1 MRALVH
7 VLFGRPLISYP
18 WLMSTSEKRIRPP
31 QQRRSHESLARIMQ
45 AGFELLREQGFDGFT
60 LQEVSARAGVSVGSI
75 YARVASREDLI
86 MAIYEQQMAWTNEN
100 ALPPAENLLDLS
112 PRDRIETIVT
122 ASATSTLAHG
132 DVLRV
137 FMSEAPMHSA
147 IWDRGAQKSH
157 AAAAEFM
164 SAILERR
171 EDIHHPQPEL
181 AVDIAWRILYCTMAR
196 RITHGARFESP
207 RSVGDKILVR
217 ETARAI
223 ADYLL

>member
-1 MRALVH
+1 
-7 VLFGRPLISYP
+7 
-18 WLMSTSEKRIRPP
+18 MSTSDQRIRPP
-31 QQRRSHESLARIMQ
+31 QQRRSQESLARILQ

-60 LQEVSARAGVSVGSI
+60 LQEVSARSGVSVGSI

-86 MAIYEQQMAWTNEN
+86 MAIYEQQMAWTDEN
-100 ALPPAENLLDLS
+100 VVPHVENLADLT
-112 PRDRIETIVT
+112 PRERIEAIVT
-122 ASATSTLAHG
+122 AAATTMLVHG

-137 FMSEAPMHSA
+137 FMTQAPLHPA
-147 IWDRGAQKSH
+147 IWDRGAEKSH
-157 AAAAEFM
+157 ATAAGFASM
-164 SAILERR
+164 LLGYR

-196 RITHGARFESP
+196 RITHGAKFESP
-207 RSVGDKILVR
+207 RSVDDKTLVR